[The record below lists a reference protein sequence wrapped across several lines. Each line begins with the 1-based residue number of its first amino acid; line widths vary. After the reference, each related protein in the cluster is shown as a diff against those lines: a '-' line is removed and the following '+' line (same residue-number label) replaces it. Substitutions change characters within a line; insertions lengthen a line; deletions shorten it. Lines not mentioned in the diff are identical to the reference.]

1 MNMKRIALIG
11 ASGFVGSA
19 LLKESLKRGHSV
31 TAIVRHPEKI
41 TLNDP
46 NLQII
51 QGDVLSEQS
60 ITDVIKGVDVVISA
74 YNPGWTNPNISQ
86 ETTAAYQSIISGVK
100 KAKIPRLLIVGG
112 AGSLYV
118 APEKRVMDTGVIPES
133 YLPAV
138 ESLANV
144 LYDLQKNEK
153 ELDWAYFSPA
163 GNIEPGERTGKF
175 RLGKDQLMVDKDG
188 KSNISVED
196 YAVAMLDEVDS
207 PVHHR
212 ERFTIGY

>member
-1 MNMKRIALIG
+1 M
-11 ASGFVGSA
+11 
-19 LLKESLKRGHSV
+19 
-31 TAIVRHPEKI
+31 
-41 TLNDP
+41 
-46 NLQII
+46 
-51 QGDVLSEQS
+51 
-60 ITDVIKGVDVVISA
+60 
-74 YNPGWTNPNISQ
+74 
-86 ETTAAYQSIISGVK
+86 
-100 KAKIPRLLIVGG
+100 
-112 AGSLYV
+112 
-118 APEKRVMDTGVIPES
+118 
-133 YLPAV
+133 
-138 ESLANV
+138 